1 MASSYDPLTA
11 VADARYL
18 CSDRLLN
25 QIVSLVT
32 LRDAGKAREIP
43 VFGFFDDDFVMGVM
57 DEVEKRP
64 LPTPEVVKVSKNEEA
79 SQNGVKITDFF
90 KSKSPVVVKP
100 THGFYLVDSKT
111 RGAPV
116 LPKPEYTV
124 AVCAWCLYVYML

>member
-1 MASSYDPLTA
+1 MSSSFVPLQA
-11 VADARYL
+11 VADPRSLFSA
-18 CSDRLLN
+18 RLLN

-32 LRDAGKAREIP
+32 LRDTGKAREIP

-79 SQNGVKITDFF
+79 SQKEVKITDFF
-90 KSKSPVVVKP
+90 KSKSPTVMKP

-124 AVCAWCLYVYML
+124 AVCVGYLYIYKP